1 MEATMSLTDSFRQN
15 LKEMLVE
22 RAITQTE
29 LANRLKCKRAYVSHL
44 ITGYRTP
51 QLDTLEKLAEAL
63 QCEPA
68 DFLKEKSSLCN

>member
-1 MEATMSLTDSFRQN
+1 MSLTEAFRQN
-15 LKEMLVE
+15 LREMLND
-22 RAITQTE
+22 RAMTQTE
-29 LANRLKCKRAYVSHL
+29 LANRLKCNRAYVSHL

-51 QLDTLEKLAEAL
+51 QLDTLEKLAQAL